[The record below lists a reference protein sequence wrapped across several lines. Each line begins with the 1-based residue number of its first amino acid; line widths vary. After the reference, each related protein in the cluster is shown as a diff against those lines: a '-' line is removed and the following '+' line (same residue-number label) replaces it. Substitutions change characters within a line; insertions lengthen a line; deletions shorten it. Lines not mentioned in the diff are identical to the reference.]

1 MFGGFVYFLQKKVE
15 TICASEMWL
24 ETASWGA
31 SEASQIP
38 ITPRPQFTDTFRG
51 SRLFPYEFNIVK
63 YTKYYYNIY
72 NENTDFSTIIAFGR
86 FC

>member
-1 MFGGFVYFLQKKVE
+1 MG
-15 TICASEMWL
+15 L

-51 SRLFPYEFNIVK
+51 SRFLQPHKFHIFFK
-63 YTKYYYNIY
+63 YMLTHDICRDMIY
-72 NENTDFSTIIAFGR
+72 ISSDDITTVDYVISNLKE
-86 FC
+86 